1 MDGILWIKILGM
13 EFLKNQAISM
23 VFSLFFLRICV
34 TFFLEIIIKQLL
46 LVFFVQTLTHQ
57 YDFYMVNCNDI
68 PLNSHAM
75 ILNWSG
81 FVLTVTKKFLLSLS
95 DF

>member
-1 MDGILWIKILGM
+1 
-13 EFLKNQAISM
+13 M

-75 ILNWSG
+75 ILN
-81 FVLTVTKKFLLSLS
+81 
-95 DF
+95 